1 MRLCCSDSGIDVA
14 GDKTENKK
22 ILKKLKEIGY
32 PLVGIHTSDL
42 DVSDQAIDL
51 LKNYV
56 MDAGLVPGPFGGG
69 RAAIHPDPAVSKK
82 YKQGIAKA
90 LRLSGKLGCIGIRYS
105 IGSMHPRDI
114 WRYHPENHTQ
124 KALDMLV
131 DSTRE
136 LIPLAEDS
144 NTMLCPETNSWTI
157 VNSIERMKEYVERL
171 DSPFAK
177 IIFDPVNHMNPQR
190 IVNSGKFIKC
200 VVAYLGDCIGE
211 LHVKDAQIMDSYMI
225 HIEEAPIGE
234 GLIDFKQFIES
245 SIQLEPWKAFSLEH
259 FYAGNADGD
268 HYMPLIESAYKHVNT
283 ISKRIGHKWSD
294 PNLTRQKWESS
305 SER

>member
-14 GDKTENKK
+14 GDNAENKK
-22 ILKKLKEIGY
+22 ILKKLYEIGFRV
-32 PLVGIHTSDL
+32 VGIHSSDL
-42 DVSDQAIDL
+42 DVSDNALDQV
-51 LKNYV
+51 KNYF

-69 RAAIHPDPAVSKK
+69 RAVIHPDPAVSKK

-90 LRLSGKLGCIGIRYS
+90 LIICGKLGCTGIRYS
-105 IGSMHPRDI
+105 IGSMHPKDV

-124 KALDMLV
+124 KALDMLIE
-131 DSTRE
+131 STRE
-136 LIPLAEDS
+136 LIPVAEDCNS
-144 NTMLCPETNSWTI
+144 MLCPETNSWTI

-200 VVAYLGDCIGE
+200 TVAYLGDCIGE

-225 HIEEAPIGE
+225 HIEEAPVGE
-234 GLIDFKQFIES
+234 GLIEYKQFIEAS
-245 SIQLEPWKAFSLEH
+245 TQLEPWKTFSLEH
-259 FYAGNADGD
+259 FNGDNGD
-268 HYMPLIESAYKHVNT
+268 HYMPLIESAYKHIQG
-283 ISKRIGHKWSD
+283 ISDRMGHKWSD

-305 SER
+305 KK